1 MTSLFPCAYCNWW
14 SFSLFLAYHS
24 FPHYFTRS
32 TALSLF
38 LSDFI
43 FSLNMVY
50 EYTSSLTPPIHWR
63 SLYAPKNKPIPKYW
77 KFYIYMR
84 NYNIRTTSVNIF
96 IIQQMR
102 ERYDWNVI
110 TFSKAVIF
118 PTYLLQ
124 IVDLMVPTLK
134 HKLNQFDFK
143 GKVLFI
149 LNP

>member
-32 TALSLF
+32 TAIF

-77 KFYIYMR
+77 KFY
-84 NYNIRTTSVNIF
+84 

-149 LNP
+149 LNQ